1 MNQQQR
7 TKIIL
12 VLGAL
17 AALGPF
23 SIDMY
28 LPGFPAIAKDLQTD
42 IAHVGFSLTSY
53 FVGISVGQ
61 LIYGPVIDRYGR
73 RTPLLIGLFLYL
85 LAAIGCAFA
94 PDVFWLI
101 GLRLL
106 LALGGCVGM
115 VAGRAIVRDLF
126 PASETAKVFSTLIL
140 VMGVAPI
147 VAPTLGGF
155 VTASFG
161 WRHIFTALTLIAAAL
176 LFMVYRLLPESKQ
189 PDASVSLQPKK
200 VLKDYLMVL
209 KDPEFITYS
218 IAGSVA
224 FAGMFAYIS
233 GSPFVFMEYFG
244 LSETY
249 YGWLFGLNAF
259 GFILGSQINR
269 LLLKRKTAEQI
280 TRRASVF
287 QGVLGLLLA
296 VGTVWGVLDVTGT
309 LVLIFGFLFC
319 SGFVAPNATAVA
331 LSPFTRYAGSA
342 SALLGS
348 IQMVAG
354 ALASVSVSFFHNGTP
369 LPMALTMAGCASF
382 ALGVLLIYRHKA
394 KRAEMAAASH

>member
-1 MNQQQR
+1 
-7 TKIIL
+7 
-12 VLGAL
+12 
-17 AALGPF
+17 
-23 SIDMY
+23 MY

-53 FVGISVGQ
+53 FIGISVGQ
-61 LIYGPVIDRYGR
+61 LFYGPIIDRYGR
-73 RTPLLIGLFLYL
+73 KKPLLIGLFLYL

-147 VAPTLGGF
+147 VAPTIGGF
-155 VTASFG
+155 VTASLG
-161 WRHIFTALTLIAAAL
+161 WRFIFVTLTFIAAAL
-176 LFMVYRLLPESKQ
+176 LFLVFRFLPESKQ

-209 KDPEFITYS
+209 KDPEFITYA
-218 IAGSVA
+218 IAGSIA
-224 FAGMFAYIS
+224 FAGLFAYIS
-233 GSPFVFMEYFG
+233 GSPFVFMEFFG
-244 LSETY
+244 LSETH

-269 LLLKRKTAEQI
+269 LWLKRKTAEQI
-280 TRRASVF
+280 TRRASIF
-287 QGVLGLLLA
+287 QWVLGLLLA
-296 VGTVWGVLDVTGT
+296 VGSVWGVLNITGT

-319 SGFVAPNATAVA
+319 SGFIAPNATAVA
-331 LSPFTRYAGSA
+331 LQPFTRYAGSA

-354 ALASVSVSFFHNGTP
+354 ALASVAVSFFHNGTP
-369 LPMALTMAGCASF
+369 LPMALTMAGCATF
-382 ALGVLLIYRHKA
+382 ALAVLLVYRQIA
-394 KRAEMAAASH
+394 KRSKLAAASH

>member
-1 MNQQQR
+1 MDQKQR

-42 IAHVGFSLTSY
+42 IAHVGLSLTSY
-53 FVGISVGQ
+53 FIGISVGQ
-61 LIYGPVIDRYGR
+61 LFYGPIIDRYGR
-73 RTPLLIGLFLYL
+73 KKPLLIGLFLYL
-85 LAAIGCAFA
+85 LAAIGCAFS
-94 PDVFWLI
+94 PTIFWLI

-140 VMGVAPI
+140 IMGVAPI

-155 VTASFG
+155 VTSSFG
-161 WRHIFTALTLIAAAL
+161 WRYIFVILTFIAAAL
-176 LFMVYRLLPESKQ
+176 FFLVYRFLPESRQ
-189 PDASVSLQPKK
+189 PDPCVSLQPKR
-200 VLKDYLMVL
+200 VLQDYLMVL
-209 KDPEFITYS
+209 KEPEFITYA
-218 IAGSVA
+218 IAGSIA
-224 FAGMFAYIS
+224 FAGLFAYIS

-244 LSETY
+244 LSETH

-259 GFILGSQINR
+259 GFILGSQLNR
-269 LLLKRKTAEQI
+269 LWLRTKTAEQI
-280 TRRASVF
+280 TRRASLF
-287 QGVLGLLLA
+287 QWVLGLLLA
-296 VGTVWGVLDVTGT
+296 LGSIWGVLGITGT
-309 LVLIFGFLFC
+309 LVLIFSFLLC
-319 SGFVAPNATAVA
+319 SGFIAPNATAIA
-331 LSPFTRYAGSA
+331 LKPFTRYAGSA
-342 SALLGS
+342 SALIGS

-354 ALASVSVSFFHNGTP
+354 ALASVAVSYLHNGTA
-369 LPMALTMAGCASF
+369 LPMTLTMAGCATF
-382 ALGVLLIYRHKA
+382 ALSVLLVYRQIA
-394 KRAEMAAASH
+394 KRAELAAAQH